1 MQTGVAVLLRLLMST
16 LDATAGDVTAKD
28 VILVTYLLHCFC
40 ISKVDLTSFKK
51 LGVDPFGNTSQL
63 WRDRMLSFRADF
75 QKAALTWAGIGDG
88 HGGLDGGD
96 FSSVSAFWDGSTPP
110 TMFSIPHLAAQ
121 DIVDRVPLLFFK
133 D

>member
-16 LDATAGDVTAKD
+16 LDATAGDVTPKD

-51 LGVDPFGNTSQL
+51 LGVDPFNKTSQL
-63 WRDRMLSFRADF
+63 WRDRMLLFRGDF

-88 HGGLDGGD
+88 HAGD

-121 DIVDRVPLLFFK
+121 DIVDRVPLPLFK

>member
-1 MQTGVAVLLRLLMST
+1 MQTGVAILLQLLMTT
-16 LDATAGDVTAKD
+16 LDATAGDVAAKD

-51 LGVDPFGNTSQL
+51 PGVDPSSKTSQL
-63 WRDRMLSFRADF
+63 WRDRMLSLRGDF

-88 HGGLDGGD
+88 DADLAGGD
-96 FSSVSAFWDGSTPP
+96 FSSVATFWDGSTPP

-121 DIVDRVPLLFFK
+121 DIVDRVPLPFFK